1 MAQFFCLNDPGF
13 SFPCR
18 CTRVHCTEV
27 FGWGEGI
34 FAVLFNSKLLGLIL
48 SFLFLISS
56 LRNVCEF
63 RGESLDFG
71 IC

>member
-34 FAVLFNSKLLGLIL
+34 FVVLLIL
-48 SFLFLISS
+48 IIGFNFFFLI
-56 LRNVCEF
+56 
-63 RGESLDFG
+63 LD
-71 IC
+71 IVTEECV